1 MHRRAAH
8 LRRFLRSED
17 GPTTAEYAVML
28 VFVLGAI
35 IFAVQAFG
43 QATSALWGSD
53 TNQINTATG
62 S

>member
-1 MHRRAAH
+1 MHLRAPR

-17 GPTTAEYAVML
+17 GPTAAEYAVML

-43 QATSALWGSD
+43 AATSALFGDD
-53 TNQINTATG
+53 TQRIIAADG
-62 S
+62 

>member
-1 MHRRAAH
+1 MRA
-8 LRRFLRSED
+8 LPPRIRRFLAGED
-17 GPTTAEYAVML
+17 GPTAAEYAVML

-43 QATSALWGSD
+43 QAASALWGSD
-53 TNQINTATG
+53 TNLINTATG